1 MVTDI
6 LRRIRERSYQLWE
19 QEGRPAGRHF
29 EHWLQAEQELVAKNA
44 VEFEFKQLMRAFR
57 SGIISETTVEQVM
70 TDLEKRALSDG
81 IKISSRLG
89 DLIDRV
95 DRSIHQRLAAKF
107 HFGGGS
113 GTLGESG
120 ARSVADGICC
130 SAAAAIGQD
139 LHYSRPRWTFLR
151 TTRSSGQY

>member
-1 MVTDI
+1 
-6 LRRIRERSYQLWE
+6 
-19 QEGRPAGRHF
+19 
-29 EHWLQAEQELVAKNA
+29 
-44 VEFEFKQLMRAFR
+44 
-57 SGIISETTVEQVM
+57 M

-120 ARSVADGICC
+120 DRSVADGICC